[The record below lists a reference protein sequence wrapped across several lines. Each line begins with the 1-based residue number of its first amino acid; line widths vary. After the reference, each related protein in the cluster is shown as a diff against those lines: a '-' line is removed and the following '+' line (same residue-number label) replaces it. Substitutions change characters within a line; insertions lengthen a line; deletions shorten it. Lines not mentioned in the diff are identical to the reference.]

1 MKEPIA
7 NPIIYKSTL
16 HKLLDLYL
24 TFLKIGTFTIGGGY
38 AMLPIM
44 QTEAVDNK
52 KWCTEEE
59 VTNYITLAQSLPG
72 MFAAN
77 VAGSIGNKVSGVLG
91 AFTAVLGVITP
102 SIVIISIFANF
113 YYILTEPGI
122 IQDFF
127 NGLRNGVYALI
138 FIACLRLYKNAVK
151 SNAQLILFIIILV
164 LYFVFKISP
173 FYLMIIGCFSG
184 IVYRLLMERMKK

>member
-1 MKEPIA
+1 ME
-7 NPIIYKSTL
+7 YKNKL

-24 TFLKIGTFTIGGGY
+24 TFLKIGSFTVGGGY
-38 AMLPIM
+38 AMIPIM
-44 QTEAVDNK
+44 QTEAVDTK

-59 VTNYITLAQSLPG
+59 VVNYVTLAQSLPG

-77 VAGSIGNKVSGVLG
+77 VAGSIGLKLAGTLG
-91 AFTAVLGVITP
+91 AFLAVLGVITP

-113 YYILTEPGI
+113 YYLLTEPGI

-138 FIACLRLYKNAVK
+138 FIAALRLYKNAVQSK
-151 SNAQLILFIIILV
+151 AQVILFIVILL
-164 LYFVFKISP
+164 LYFVLKISP

-184 IVYRLLMERMKK
+184 IIYKILKERIDNKC